1 MEAHHIRMVKMYE
14 PFYQGLDS
22 AEAKELTEWFV
33 KNKYPLGDAKANLML
48 LDEGF
53 HDTLHKWMIEN
64 QMQVYPDTTGKGN
77 FIPGKNK
84 GDLFI
89 RGGAQGQPLSK
100 INAVF
105 PTESIGKTLAERKN
119 AAKLF
124 LENVQAPIE
133 AKLSELVWDQ
143 QLKYNPLTQAEF
155 DNQLSVLNDNV
166 LRKELKIAKNI
177 PTDVTKGRPLG
188 GIRDYLSHAKWG
200 VRGALNTPLATKAL
214 GAVPFL
220 GAGLE
225 FGKAGIDINK
235 ARQQPNLQTIGAAVG
250 SSLVA
255 ADQFPAT
262 FGLVG
267 ETGNQLVRQ
276 LTGVDKPA
284 KISTKGRQ
292 RYRHGLPIN
301 KDADN

>member
-1 MEAHHIRMVKMYE
+1 M
-14 PFYQGLDS
+14 
-22 AEAKELTEWFV
+22 
-33 KNKYPLGDAKANLML
+33 
-48 LDEGF
+48 
-53 HDTLHKWMIEN
+53 
-64 QMQVYPDTTGKGN
+64 
-77 FIPGKNK
+77 
-84 GDLFI
+84 
-89 RGGAQGQPLSK
+89 
-100 INAVF
+100 
-105 PTESIGKTLAERKN
+105 
-119 AAKLF
+119 
-124 LENVQAPIE
+124 
-133 AKLSELVWDQ
+133 
-143 QLKYNPLTQAEF
+143 
-155 DNQLSVLNDNV
+155 